1 MSGEIFLTFDDGPD
15 VNYTPQILDYLDA
28 VKMQATFFVI
38 GRNVARNRT
47 LIREIHEQG
56 HDLGNH
62 SYTHRHPWLLDR
74 ESSRRE
80 VVDGAKAISDAIG
93 QPVSFFRPPYGVKS
107 ASMIESAEELNQ
119 ELTMWDRSAIDWG
132 VRGYAPG
139 ISKRLQS
146 VGVSEI
152 VLMHDGAGRY
162 NHPSELLKTIPKFFS
177 ALVQQRLSS
186 RKLSDRSNI

>member
-15 VNYTPQILDYLDA
+15 NHYTPQILECLDA
-28 VKMQATFFVI
+28 VKMHATFFII
-38 GRNVARNRT
+38 GRNVAINRS
-47 LIREIHEQG
+47 LIRQIYDQG

-74 ESSRRE
+74 KSARQE
-80 VVDGAKAISDAIG
+80 VIDGANAISDVIG
-93 QPVSFFRPPYGVKS
+93 QSVSFFRPPYGVKS

-132 VRGYAPG
+132 VRGYAQG
-139 ISKRLQS
+139 ISNRLQS
-146 VGVSEI
+146 VGASEI

-162 NHPSELLKTIPKFFS
+162 NHPSELLKAMPGFLTNL
-177 ALVQQRLSS
+177 ALQNLKG
-186 RKLSDRSNI
+186 RKLSDRLKR